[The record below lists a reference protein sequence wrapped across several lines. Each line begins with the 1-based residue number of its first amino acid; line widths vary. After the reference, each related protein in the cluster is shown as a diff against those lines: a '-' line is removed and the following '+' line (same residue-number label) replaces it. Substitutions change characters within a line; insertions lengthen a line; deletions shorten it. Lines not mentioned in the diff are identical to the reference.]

1 MGPIIQRTNAFDT
14 LSAKINI
21 NGMNNIWNVYVH
33 HHQLTTADNVFT
45 VADKKYGIIKM
56 GANAVM
62 AILIIMETGVKE
74 FQKMIVRG

>member
-1 MGPIIQRTNAFDT
+1 M
-14 LSAKINI
+14 
-21 NGMNNIWNVYVH
+21 YVH
-33 HHQLTTADNVFT
+33 HHQLTTADNVLT